1 MVKKIT
7 LIIASLLL
15 LIANVEA
22 QDNTLK
28 DSVTVK
34 ETKYGEFFKKNLSV
48 TIDARMDYRAYGET
62 GVDGGFSAMDQK
74 FQFSD
79 FRFGVNGMLTK
90 NIGFSFLYS
99 PTSSDIG
106 ESGISDDIQ
115 YANLWY
121 QSDNG
126 HWFFQAGKGFMN
138 VGTTEQF
145 YDPNDVY
152 MWSIMG
158 YNLGVYKTG
167 VTAQYT
173 TTSGQSFGAQILN
186 SQETDSLG
194 DQHNFEYNVYWYGY
208 IVKDKITTSASFT
221 VIDDK
226 EDLNTSTPFAANFGL
241 QWTFG
246 DIIID
251 TDYAM
256 SRNMPNFHDN
266 ALYQSMPIKI
276 MYNGKKFKPYV
287 KYIYN
292 NVRFDDASATVP
304 MGDGEAAVYDANV
317 NQFEVALQYYPWV
330 GKNIRFHV
338 VGMYMDDANSYYNSD
353 TPNSKPN
360 NGHYQGDFQVMAGIR
375 VGFDVLK
382 GWK

>member
-1 MVKKIT
+1 MKKNIT
-7 LIIASLLL
+7 FLLVAFFATLGSLW
-15 LIANVEA
+15 A
-22 QDNTLK
+22 QDSKTDK

-34 ETKYGEFFKKNLSV
+34 DTKYGEFFKNNLSV

-62 GVDGGFSAMDQK
+62 GQTDGFRAMDQK

-79 FRFGVNGMLTK
+79 FRFGINGMLTK

-99 PTSSDIG
+99 PTSTDIG

-138 VGTTEQF
+138 VGTMEQY

-208 IVKDKITTSASFT
+208 LIKDKITTTASFT

-226 EDLNTSTPFAANFGL
+226 DDLNTSTPFSANVGL

-246 DIIID
+246 DFIID

-256 SRNMPNFHDN
+256 SKNMPNFQDD
-266 ALYQSMPIKI
+266 ALYQSMPIKV
-276 MYNGKKFKPYV
+276 MYNGKHWKPYV

-292 NVRFDDASATVP
+292 NVRFDQPTMTVA
-304 MGDGEAAVYDANV
+304 DGEAVYDANI
-317 NQFEVALQYYPWV
+317 NQIEIALQYYPWE

-338 VGMYMDDANSYYNSD
+338 VGMYMDDANSYYGD
-353 TPNSKPN
+353 GIVNSKPN
-360 NGHYQGDFQVMAGIR
+360 TSHYQGDFQVMAGVRI
-375 VGFDVLK
+375 GFDVLK